1 MSKAFTRE
9 SDDLPEEPVV
19 LRPPSLPPGAK
30 NYLTPDGVE
39 RFRAELDQ
47 LAEWERP
54 KAAALTDPEEAR
66 RTVQRLDQ
74 RILQLRQSL
83 ASAEIVPPPPGP
95 AEQVRFGAAVTVR
108 EQSGN
113 QAQYRIVG
121 IDEMDIDRGWVS
133 WRSPIA
139 KALMNSRVGD
149 RVRIRLPAGEEEVE
163 ILGIVYL

>member
-19 LRPPSLPPGAK
+19 LRPSSLPPGTK
-30 NYLTPDGVE
+30 NYLTADGAD

-47 LAEWERP
+47 LVEERP
-54 KAAALTDPEEAR
+54 KAAALTDAEEAR
-66 RTVQRLDQ
+66 RAVQRLDQ

-83 ASAEIVPPPPGP
+83 ASAEIVRPPPGP
-95 AEQVRFGAAVTVR
+95 AEQVRFGATVTVR
-108 EQSGN
+108 ERSGN
-113 QAQYRIVG
+113 QTRYRIVG

-139 KALMNSRVGD
+139 KALINSRVGD
-149 RVRIRLPAGEEEVE
+149 LVHLRLPAGEEELK
-163 ILGIVYL
+163 ILGIAYV